1 MSGGD
6 ALAPDTIVPAT
17 MPIPICL
24 GVAPDGH
31 WMEAFQTDQ
40 DVRQYWRGYALG
52 GAVCAVLLIIE
63 LLAIHV
69 LALI

>member
-1 MSGGD
+1 MSGRA

-17 MPIPICL
+17 MPVPICL
-24 GVAPDGH
+24 GVDPEGL
-31 WMEAFQTDQ
+31 WIEAFQTDE

-52 GAVCAVLLIIE
+52 GAVCAVFLIVE

-69 LALI
+69 LL